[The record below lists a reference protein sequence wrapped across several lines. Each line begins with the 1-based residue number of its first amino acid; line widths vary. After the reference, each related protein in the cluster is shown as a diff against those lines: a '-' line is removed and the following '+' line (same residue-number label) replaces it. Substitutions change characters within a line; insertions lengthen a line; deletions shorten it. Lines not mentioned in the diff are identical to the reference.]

1 MDTCAEDRSL
11 IGRPAWEAEE
21 VLCGQRGWRYRSSA
35 GPLEECHIPVAEWK
49 LEKHGALSDGVF
61 WDIAYT
67 NTHEQQEKL
76 ERTIHYIEGYWRL
89 ECICHDDW
97 SKRSFTRALKKGVL
111 LMDKKSRGSCYM
123 ALIRFAKLCAG
134 CQCCKRHTQSRT
146 ADGCCE
152 QPPSLEEDPCDT
164 WGRECKCRCRN
175 LFRDVNR
182 LFKDRN
188 TEEELYDY
196 ESRY

>member
-1 MDTCAEDRSL
+1 M
-11 IGRPAWEAEE
+11 
-21 VLCGQRGWRYRSSA
+21 LCGQRGWRYRSSA